1 MRPRRSSNVVV
12 WRGTQLGKDN
22 HSLEVLQK
30 RFASAIL
37 DIDLVAQTLPLFSA
51 PSSPSSLLEA
61 RLAFYRGNQ
70 TSIWTSA
77 LASAY
82 PVLLKLVGAEFFEQM
97 ARAYGLAFPSQ
108 LGDLNHFGADLP
120 SFLANMP
127 VNNDYPYFAHVA
139 ALEWQIHLAYYA
151 ADAQVLTLP
160 SFINNAAEKIHDV
173 RLIFH
178 PATQLF
184 ESPSASV
191 SVWLAHQDDHEQNAQ
206 FNLLEQNYG
215 LVTRD
220 AWRVAAIVLS
230 KAEFFALQALK
241 KQQTLGAA
249 LEVAMDLDSDFDVA
263 GALNTWFSVCA
274 FSDCEIL

>member
-1 MRPRRSSNVVV
+1 MRPRRSSNVAA
-12 WRGTQLGKDN
+12 WRGPQLGKDN

-51 PSSPSSLLEA
+51 QSSPLEA

-120 SFLANMP
+120 GFLANTP
-127 VNNDYPYFAHVA
+127 VNNDYPYFAYVA
-139 ALEWQIHLAYYA
+139 ALEWQIHRAYYA
-151 ADAQVLTLP
+151 ADAEVLTLP
-160 SFINNAAEKIHDV
+160 SFISRAGEKIHDA

-191 SVWLAHQDDHEQNAQ
+191 SVWLAHQGDHEQNTQ
-206 FNLLEQNYG
+206 FNLVEQNYG

-220 AWRVAAIVLS
+220 VWLVAVIALS
-230 KAEFFALQALK
+230 KAEFFALRALK
-241 KQQTLGAA
+241 QEQNLGAA
-249 LEVAMDLDSDFDVA
+249 LEVAMDFDPNFDVA
-263 GALNTWFSVCA
+263 AALNAWFSA
-274 FSDCEIL
+274 GTFSDCEVL